1 MSPYIRRYAKYLN
14 EKALAY
20 RTVAFDFCKVKRGWG
35 SSSFF
40 SRLFFAL
47 PYDAIWRRN
56 EILLCVYIVLTFFF
70 FGLFLCRH
78 DERYFVIV
86 LVGGNS
92 GKRTARC
99 VPCRQTSCS
108 KQSQPFKDR
117 LTPYWS
123 LTVRPTI
130 WPTVSSIR
138 LFCFSSVIWSASL
151 LATMMA
157 LSTSSVSLFV
167 CLFFYDSFRQ
177 PHPLNFFIYLTD
189 KHFPFSFG
197 FLGSSCG
204 DRHIPS

>member
-40 SRLFFAL
+40 LDCFFAP

-56 EILLCVYIVLTFFF
+56 GILLCVYIVLTFFC
-70 FGLFLCRH
+70 LFICRH

-86 LVGGNS
+86 LVDGNS

-157 LSTSSVSLFV
+157 LSTSSVSLSFVV
-167 CLFFYDSFRQ
+167 CLFFMIHFDNHIHWIS
-177 PHPLNFFIYLTD
+177 LFI
-189 KHFPFSFG
+189 
-197 FLGSSCG
+197 
-204 DRHIPS
+204 